1 MVRRTFAL
9 DAGAASTSKE
19 MLGDLFDVGVVN
31 VEAAQGVTQREHVIG
46 IGATWASAATN
57 PGGYFDFGK
66 GAEKMR
72 IAVTGDIHD
81 CFGENISFGRVVY
94 GQKMTL
100 ETGLFS
106 NIEFCQDV
114 GSTLG
119 IDLIYAAPAPLLGR
133 RNEGGYASRGFGDA
147 AMIGRTLPKTAH
159 VAREKCSTPFYED
172 ERGAED
178 E

>member
-31 VEAAQGVTQREHVIG
+31 IEAAQGVSQRQYVIG
-46 IGATWASAATN
+46 IGAAWTSAATN

-81 CFGENISFGRVVY
+81 CFGENIPFVRIVY

-100 ETGLFS
+100 ETSLFS
-106 NIEFCQDV
+106 NIEFCQDLS
-114 GSTLG
+114 GMLG
-119 IDLIYAAPAPLLGR
+119 IDSIYAAAAPLLGR
-133 RNEGGYASRGFGDA
+133 RDEGGYAPRGLGDA